1 MNEFLMP
8 NVIHYFPPH
17 IANIEEFKRIAKV
30 YDAQLKQVGV
40 ELDRMEDN
48 RHFDSMGA
56 SECTYWEKIMQ
67 INLTGE
73 ETLEDRRRNIKGRWV
88 SSRPYTSR
96 KFKEVLDAMVGEEYY
111 KFEINPKEKYLKVS
125 LMLEAISKDGYIYD
139 LMRAM
144 APADM
149 VVSVEIIFNKYRAFR
164 TYTYAEM
171 SKYTYEQLR
180 TSTIFKAK
188 LNTYTHL
195 SKFKYGELSSYMYG
209 ALMNGNL
216 PER

>member
-8 NVIHYFPPH
+8 NVIHYFPMH
-17 IANIEEFKRIAKV
+17 IADIEEFKRIAKV
-30 YDAQLKQVGV
+30 YDAQLKQVWV

-48 RHFDSMGA
+48 RHFDSMEA

-111 KFEINPKEKYLKVS
+111 KLEINPKEKYLKVS

-149 VVSVEIIFNKYRAFR
+149 VVQVMIIFNRHRSFKP
-164 TYTYAEM
+164 YTHTQMAAYIH
-171 SKYTYEQLR
+171 YQLR
-180 TSTIFKAK
+180 TATDFETEF
-188 LNTYTHL
+188 NTQAHL
-195 SKFKYGELSSYMYG
+195 ATYRHNQLSSYMQS
-209 ALMNGNL
+209 ALMTQKL
-216 PER
+216 

>member
-8 NVIHYFPPH
+8 NVIHYFPTH
-17 IANIEEFKRIAKV
+17 IADIEEFKRIAKV
-30 YDAQLKQVGV
+30 YDAQLKQVWV

-48 RHFDSMGA
+48 RHFDSMEA

-111 KFEINPKEKYLKVS
+111 KLEINPKEKYLKVS

-144 APADM
+144 A
-149 VVSVEIIFNKYRAFR
+149 
-164 TYTYAEM
+164 
-171 SKYTYEQLR
+171 L
-180 TSTIFKAK
+180 
-188 LNTYTHL
+188 H
-195 SKFKYGELSSYMYG
+195 
-209 ALMNGNL
+209 
-216 PER
+216 

>member
-30 YDAQLKQVGV
+30 YDAQLKQVWV
-40 ELDRMEDN
+40 ALDQMEDN
-48 RHFDSMGA
+48 RHFDSMEA
-56 SECTYWEKIMQ
+56 SECAYWEKIMQ
-67 INLTGE
+67 IKLTGE

-111 KFEINPKEKYLKVS
+111 KLEIDVKNKHLKVS
-125 LMLEAISKDGYIYD
+125 LMLEAITKENYIYD

-149 VVSVEIIFNKYRAFR
+149 VVSVEIIFNRYRAFR

-188 LNTYTHL
+188 LNTYAHL
-195 SKFKYGELSSYMYG
+195 SKFKYE
-209 ALMNGNL
+209 
-216 PER
+216 E